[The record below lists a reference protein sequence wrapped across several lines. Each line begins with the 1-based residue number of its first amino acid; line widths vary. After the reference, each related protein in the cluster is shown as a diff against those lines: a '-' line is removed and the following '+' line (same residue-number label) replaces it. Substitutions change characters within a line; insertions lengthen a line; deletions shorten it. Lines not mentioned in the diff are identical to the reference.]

1 MKNTAKFKRGYD
13 KHGKWRMFD
22 KMIRTTTKK
31 KPIVTEKGLVLWGK
45 AKEEKQFENNYRKR
59 QINIQNYKILIIK
72 RGKRMSLEVS
82 KSDAVVIGRIL
93 ETNVKYDPELKNR
106 FDNSIKGAYTTAEF
120 KNPMFKVA
128 MEREIDGKKVTATV
142 KVAMDDIFKIWKSK
156 DGRTGDIS
164 TFGEIEKILNSQN
177 GGKGLLVK
185 FSGSFNEN
193 KRATK
198 DLTIFRENEFKAQYI
213 ALSNLDENKQ
223 KAEGRITGIIGGLS
237 EETVNDSK
245 TGRLIVNLY
254 KINYVNKDG
263 VPYVDM
269 MNLIV
274 PSEIAEAFLNLDLE
288 IGDSVWLDVEIKNV
302 QHGNVKKNENS
313 RGGFGNREAET
324 TSGYVA
330 TEFHIFNGDRLPSS
344 DKNYIDSDELETLKH
359 SYQITCENMIQ
370 KKKEKL
376 EGNTSSSNNSAS
388 TSISGRTFEADAN
401 DPFSNENG
409 FLNTDDVNPFMPF
422 A

>member
-1 MKNTAKFKRGYD
+1 
-13 KHGKWRMFD
+13 
-22 KMIRTTTKK
+22 
-31 KPIVTEKGLVLWGK
+31 
-45 AKEEKQFENNYRKR
+45 
-59 QINIQNYKILIIK
+59 
-72 RGKRMSLEVS
+72 MSLEVS
-82 KSDAVVIGRIL
+82 KDDAVVIGRIL
-93 ETNVKYDPELKNR
+93 ETNVKYDPKITNR
-106 FDNSIKGAYTTAEF
+106 FDDTIKGAYTTAEF

-142 KVAMDDIFKIWKSK
+142 KVAMDDIFKIWKAK

-164 TFGEIEKILNSQN
+164 TFGEIEKILNSPN

-185 FSGSFNEN
+185 FSGAFNEN

-237 EETVNDSK
+237 EETINDSK

-274 PSEIAEAFLNLDLE
+274 PSEIADAFLNLDLE

-376 EGNTSSSNNSAS
+376 EGNTSSSNGSS
-388 TSISGRTFEADAN
+388 TAPISGRTFEADAN